1 MTDVFW
7 NWRKLNLMK
16 KLLTAVLMMA
26 GAAWAESG
34 QDLFQKALVA
44 ERANGK
50 LEEAIKLYQRI
61 TQKFASDRSLAAK
74 ALLQMGQ
81 CYEKLGDT
89 QARKAYDR
97 VVREYADQ
105 GEVVLVARS
114 GLGRLGS
121 ETEIRKPDGVNRR
134 RIIVADGVNHNGLL

>member
-1 MTDVFW
+1 MPRDFMTGVFSS
-7 NWRKLNLMK
+7 WRKLNLMK

-26 GAAWAESG
+26 VAAWAESG

-61 TQKFASDRSLAAK
+61 SQKFSSDRSLAAK
-74 ALLQMGQ
+74 ALMQMGQ
-81 CYEKLGDT
+81 CYEKLGDA
-89 QARKAYDR
+89 QARKAYDQ

-105 GEVVLVARS
+105 REVVAAARS

-121 ETEIRKPDGVNRR
+121 VTETHKPEG
-134 RIIVADGVNHNGLL
+134 